1 MKLPLSFE
9 MTTTLEEFR
18 RRLPAAVGD
27 VPFVEEDGAFV
38 HSEGSR
44 GWRIGLQPLP
54 HFRAGLIELE
64 RYRVDCQFS
73 GYTSQEIEEFMRRFE
88 MHFRR
93 GGG

>member
-1 MKLPLSFE
+1 MKLPLTFE

-27 VPFVEEDGAFV
+27 VPFVEEGAVFV
-38 HSEGSR
+38 HREDGRS
-44 GWRIGLQPLP
+44 WRIGLEPLP
-54 HFRAGLIELE
+54 HLRAGAMQLE
-64 RYRVDCQFS
+64 RYRVDFQFV
-73 GYTSQEIEEFMRRFE
+73 GYAEREIEDFMARFE